1 MRSLRWIF
9 PFLLWT
15 LVLQSCVT
23 PPQVVQGTVVSCSL
37 ETQML
42 VVRDE
47 RSPDRELAISL
58 AGADI
63 GATPDV
69 DDVVRVAYVEKE
81 GEAVALRVMNL
92 TKQKELQAGKD

>member
-1 MRSLRWIF
+1 
-9 PFLLWT
+9 LLLGA

-23 PPQVVQGTVVSCSL
+23 PLQVVQGTVVRCSL
-37 ETQML
+37 ESQTL

-47 RSPDRELAISL
+47 RAQEREVTLSL

-63 GATPDV
+63 GATPEV
-69 DDVVRVAYVEKE
+69 DDVVRVAYVEKD
-81 GEAVALRVMNL
+81 GGAVALRVMNL